1 MKGYVALNED
11 MIEMKLKSDLLIQSI
26 MEGKAYEVKKKYS
39 IPLKI
44 FYTTDIGYI
53 FFRSIRRYIC
63 LLY

>member
-11 MIEMKLKSDLLIQSI
+11 MIGMKLKSDLLIQSI

-44 FYTTDIGYI
+44 FIQRILAI
-53 FFRSIRRYIC
+53 FFSEH
-63 LLY
+63 